1 MITNYLALIRNFK
14 CNDLSFY
21 FTSLSSLQLEELE
34 KCIQDDSNPL
44 SCGERL
50 LQLRILSLYLVGVP

>member
-21 FTSLSSLQLEELE
+21 FTSLSSLQLE

-50 LQLRILSLYLVGVP
+50 LQLRILSVYLVGVP